1 MLLLEILLREILQ
14 QELKCTP
21 YRRGEFSS
29 ALHSVFSADGERDCF
44 LQQTKNT
51 FLPVTLI
58 CKGRMQRNAAG

>member
-44 LQQTKNT
+44 LQKTKNT